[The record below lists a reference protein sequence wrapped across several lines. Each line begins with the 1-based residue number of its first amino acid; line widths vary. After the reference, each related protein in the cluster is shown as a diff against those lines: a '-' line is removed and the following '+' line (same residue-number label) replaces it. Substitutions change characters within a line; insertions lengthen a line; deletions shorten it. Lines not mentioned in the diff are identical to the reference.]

1 MLAPLAA
8 LAPTVASPLWAALA
22 ALGVVFAAAL
32 AAQDASEGASEGGDD
47 GETGSINVGRGCGWI
62 VLAGIALLFGLLL
75 REAIRDGSWGFVA
88 VLLGV
93 VAVVAVVL
101 LRAKLAM
108 TRRQANA
115 FVAAGKGVL
124 VLGLA
129 CFLSSCAMNLDV
141 GGGPRLEAR
150 AGGDTL
156 RVRFPAAGAYDV
168 EMRQTIRGTNYWS
181 FVTVEVLD
189 DDGDYLTGFG
199 VEFWH
204 ESGYDEGRWEES
216 DTRESA
222 FVTIPKA
229 GTYTLAVLT
238 ESNADRGR
246 LSPIQM
252 AFERTLGDPGP
263 LRTGGW
269 VALVLGVALWAA
281 GGLRSPGARI
291 EVGDTVIVRR
301 ERWTAAAKATY
312 DYEGTPAYEWT
323 LKRGRTRRYL
333 EMEVDEGSITWS
345 FSEPIDTDDLQAEGR
360 ALADHLDATGTLP
373 AKLTYDGDAFQRRD
387 TGRATYTADV
397 HTDGEEAKPSRDLRY
412 AMFWSRA
419 NRFVALEYPDLP
431 DHPLRIGMI
440 DAVVG
445 RHVANNLVEVIPHDA
460 DETVT

>member
-1 MLAPLAA
+1 MPALLSALTPTAGPTLAA
-8 LAPTVASPLWAALA
+8 VA
-22 ALGVVFAAAL
+22 ALGVVLTAAL
-32 AAQDASEGASEGGDD
+32 ATQGGEDNGEGD
-47 GETGSINVGRGCGWI
+47 GHTGSINVGRGCGWI
-62 VLAGIALLFGLLL
+62 AIAFGVLVVGLVI
-75 REAIRDGSWGFVA
+75 REAVRDGSWVF
-88 VLLGV
+88 LSIFLGIA
-93 VAVVAVVL
+93 AVVVVVT
-101 LRAKLAM
+101 LRSRLAM

-124 VLGLA
+124 VFCLA
-129 CFLSSCAMNLDV
+129 CFLSSCAMGAEA
-141 GGGPRLEAR
+141 GGGERVEAR

-168 EMRQTIRGTNYWS
+168 ELRQTIRGTNHWS
-181 FVTVEVLD
+181 FVTVEVLA
-189 DDGDYLTGFG
+189 DDGTYLTGFG

-222 FVTIPKA
+222 FVTIPEA

-238 ESNADRGR
+238 ESSAAPTR
-246 LSPIQM
+246 LSPVRM
-252 AFERTLGDPGP
+252 TFARTLGDPWP

-269 VALVLGVALWAA
+269 VTLVLGVALWAA
-281 GGLRSPGARI
+281 GGLRAPGARI
-291 EVGDTVIVRR
+291 EVGDTVVVRR

-333 EMEVDEGSITWS
+333 EMEVDGGTITWS
-345 FSEPIDTDDLQAEGR
+345 FSASIDTDDLQVDER
-360 ALADHLDATGTLP
+360 ASLADHLDATGTLP
-373 AKLTYDGDAFQRRD
+373 AELTYDGDTFQRRD

-397 HTDGEEAKPSRDLRY
+397 HAEDEAAKTSRDVRY

-419 NRFVALEYPDLP
+419 NRFVALEYPDLEER
-431 DHPLRIGMI
+431 PLRASLI

-445 RHVANNLVEVIPHDA
+445 RHVANNLVEVLPHDA
-460 DETVT
+460 EETVT